1 MIFINNNHLN
11 DCPELLRSFLFYLET
26 IKGLSSKT
34 TNEYY
39 LDIRTFLRF
48 MKVYKNKLDIHTANF
63 DEIKIDDITAEFIST
78 ISLSDVYEY
87 LHYISS
93 DRENGSAARSRKVS
107 AIRGFFKYLTT
118 KANILKDNPVKELE
132 VPNLKKSL
140 PRYLTLE
147 ESLELLNAVPQSE
160 HQLRDYC
167 IITLFLNCGMRLSEL
182 VGINLRDIKE
192 NTVKICGK
200 GNKERM
206 VYLNDACMAAIN
218 DYLRVRPAD
227 CKEKNALFISRN
239 GNRISRRRVQNIVE
253 DTLKTAGLSD
263 MGYSTHKLR
272 HTAATLMY
280 QYGDVDI
287 RVLKEVLGHKS
298 VATTEIYTH
307 ISDKQ
312 LEKASKSSPLSNVKN
327 KKQKPKTD

>member
-1 MIFINNNHLN
+1 MV
-11 DCPELLRSFLFYLET
+11 YLET

-34 TNEYY
+34 VDEYF

-48 MKVYKNKLDIHTANF
+48 MKAYKNNLNLNNIIF
-63 DEIKIDDITAEFIST
+63 DEIKINDINADFIST

-87 LHYISS
+87 LHYINSS
-93 DRENGSAARSRKVS
+93 RENGSAARSRKVS

-118 KANILKDNPVKELE
+118 KANILKANPVKELE

-147 ESLELLNAVPQSE
+147 ESLELLNSVPQSE

-182 VGINLRDIKE
+182 VGINLRDIKD

-200 GNKERM
+200 GNKERI
-206 VYLNDACMAAIN
+206 VYLNDACMSAIN
-218 DYLRVRPAD
+218 DYLKVRPNNP
-227 CKEKNALFISRN
+227 KEKNALFISRN

-253 DTLKTAGLSD
+253 DTLKIAGLSD

-272 HTAATLMY
+272 HTAATLLY
-280 QYGDVDI
+280 QHGDVDI
-287 RVLKEVLGHKS
+287 RVLKEMLGHKS

-307 ISDKQ
+307 VSDKQ
-312 LEKASKSSPLSNVKN
+312 LENASKSSPLSNVKN
-327 KKQKPKTD
+327 KKQKPKID

>member
-1 MIFINNNHLN
+1 MIFINSNHLH
-11 DCPELLRSFLFYLET
+11 DCPELLRNFLVYLET

-34 TNEYY
+34 AYEYF

-48 MKVYKNKLDIHTANF
+48 MKAYKNNLNLNNIIF
-63 DEIKIDDITAEFIST
+63 DEIKINDINADFIST

-87 LHYISS
+87 LHYINSS
-93 DRENGSAARSRKVS
+93 RENGSAARSRKVS

-147 ESLELLNAVPQSE
+147 ESLELLNSVPQSE

-182 VGINLRDIKE
+182 VGINLRDIKD

-200 GNKERM
+200 GNKERI
-206 VYLNDACMAAIN
+206 VYLNDSCMSAIN
-218 DYLRVRPAD
+218 DYLKVRPNNP
-227 CKEKNALFISRN
+227 KEKNALFISRN

-272 HTAATLMY
+272 HTAATLLY
-280 QYGDVDI
+280 QHGDVDI
-287 RVLKEVLGHKS
+287 RVLKEMLGHKS

-307 ISDKQ
+307 VSDKQ
-312 LEKASKSSPLSNVKN
+312 LENASKSSPLSNVKN
-327 KKQKPKTD
+327 KKQKPKID